1 MLPAKPMVADDSAH
15 GAVEKLRA
23 GKFANGDEEKALEIQ
38 AEALTVGKGLNGT
51 GKVPLSVGF
60 AKGKSRKQ
68 TSQHPD
74 ASERVTRHRSEL
86 STRLDFT
93 CRVLVAGGLS
103 YLSRCHRD
111 RLPDSPPS
119 PSAQ

>member
-51 GKVPLSVGF
+51 VKVPLSVGF

-68 TSQHPD
+68 TS
-74 ASERVTRHRSEL
+74 
-86 STRLDFT
+86 
-93 CRVLVAGGLS
+93 
-103 YLSRCHRD
+103 
-111 RLPDSPPS
+111 
-119 PSAQ
+119 

>member
-1 MLPAKPMVADDSAH
+1 MVADDSAH
-15 GAVEKLRA
+15 GGAEKLRA
-23 GKFANGDEEKALEIQ
+23 GKFADGDEEKALEIQ

-60 AKGKSRKQ
+60 AKGNKQ
-68 TSQHPD
+68 TPQHSD
-74 ASERVTRHRSEL
+74 ACESVTSHYSEL
-86 STRLDFT
+86 SMRLDFT